1 MAKTSSKA
9 RQRKRERLVAKYAA
23 LRKELKEKGDFAALQ
38 ELPRN
43 SSPSRLHSRCTLTGR
58 PRGFM
63 RKFGL
68 SALRSAIWPRRKIPG
83 VRSKL
88 VGRLIGQEQANRQA
102 DSLDGEKNTPY
113 RESCRRTDT

>member
-38 ELPRN
+38 QLPRN
-43 SSPSRLHSRCTLTGR
+43 SSPSRLHNRCTMSGR

-63 RKFGL
+63 RKFGVSRIAFRDL
-68 SALRSAIWPRRKIPG
+68 ALEGKIPG
-83 VRSKL
+83 VRKASW
-88 VGRLIGQEQANRQA
+88 
-102 DSLDGEKNTPY
+102 
-113 RESCRRTDT
+113 